1 MAVGGQGDDAIE
13 LKAARAVLLDVI
25 ELAVGEHHP
34 ITFHSLDRATLDIG
48 VHPRGHFVVLICL
61 TPREGEDIGVVAIGD
76 LFGKGIVLRK
86 VVSGG
91 TYVYNDPVAFCS
103 FCNKGLL
110 RKAITLDEKES
121 QYTHKR
127 KECHNLFKKS
137 GPVFKYLFR
146 GKNV

>member
-1 MAVGGQGDDAIE
+1 M
-13 LKAARAVLLDVI
+13 
-25 ELAVGEHHP
+25 
-34 ITFHSLDRATLDIG
+34 
-48 VHPRGHFVVLICL
+48 HPRGHFVVLIYL

-76 LFGKGIVLRK
+76 LFGIGILLRE
-86 VVSGG
+86 VVSDG
-91 TYVYNDPVAFCS
+91 TYVYNDAVAFCS

-127 KECHNLFKKS
+127 KGCHNPFKKS
-137 GPVFKYLFR
+137 GPIFEYLFR